1 MELKQKRTGVL
12 IVTILAIVGLTAI
25 ACFISLMCLEIGEH
39 SKREL

>member
-25 ACFISLMCLEIGEH
+25 ALFYLI
-39 SKREL
+39 